1 MTGIFLSL
9 RSWGIYSLFIFDRKL
24 RFLCLRVLTTSE
36 TLLRTA
42 CAYCFSESHPN
53 EKNAYLN
60 RENYSQDLN
69 KEEDVCC
76 ILSQFEKIVKKSRTS
91 PTHGGKEYLY
101 RCMVDHNSEIPLW
114 VMVNDMVKGQVP
126 SM

>member
-9 RSWGIYSLFIFDRKL
+9 RSRGFIRYSYLTAS
-24 RFLCLRVLTTSE
+24 CVSSALRVLTTSE
-36 TLLRTA
+36 TLLQTA

-60 RENYSQDLN
+60 RENYSQDPN

-91 PTHGGKEYLY
+91 STHGGKEYLY
-101 RCMVDHNSEIPLW
+101 RCMVDHNGEIPLW
-114 VMVNDMVKGQVP
+114 VMVNDMVMGQAT